1 MSTYRVSVTRRIAAP
16 ARVAYDILADY
27 QDGHQRI
34 VPPKWFS
41 NLHVESGGVGAGTT
55 LCFDVRAFGSTQT
68 HRVHVEEPSP
78 GRVLAETDVD
88 DGAVTTFSV
97 EPTSDGRACDVTIS
111 AERRARDGFFGTIEQ
126 GLVKPFLTR
135 IYVAQ
140 LDRLDLV
147 ARARVSESS
156 SGPAAA

>member
-27 QDGHQRI
+27 RDGHARI

-41 NLHVESGGVGAGTT
+41 NLCVESGGVGAGTT
-55 LCFDVRAFGSTQT
+55 LRFDVRAFGSTKT
-68 HRVHVEEPSP
+68 HRVHVDEPAR

-97 EPTSDGRACDVTIS
+97 EPTSDGRACDVTI
-111 AERRARDGFFGTIEQ
+111 AVVRIARDGFLGTIEQ

-135 IYVAQ
+135 VYTAQ
-140 LDRLDLV
+140 LDRLDML
-147 ARARVSESS
+147 ARSRASTSS

>member
-1 MSTYRVSVTRRIAAP
+1 MSTYRVSVTRPIAAP
-16 ARVAYDILADY
+16 ARVAYDIIADY
-27 QDGHQRI
+27 RDGHQRI

-41 NLHVESGGVGAGTT
+41 NLCVEAGGAGAGTT
-55 LCFDVRAFGSTQT
+55 LRFDVRAFGSTKT
-68 HRVHVEEPSP
+68 HRVNVAEPSP

-111 AERRARDGFFGTIEQ
+111 AERSARDGFLGTIEQ

-135 IYVAQ
+135 VYIAQ
-140 LDRLDLV
+140 LERLDVV
-147 ARARVSESS
+147 ARARSSAS